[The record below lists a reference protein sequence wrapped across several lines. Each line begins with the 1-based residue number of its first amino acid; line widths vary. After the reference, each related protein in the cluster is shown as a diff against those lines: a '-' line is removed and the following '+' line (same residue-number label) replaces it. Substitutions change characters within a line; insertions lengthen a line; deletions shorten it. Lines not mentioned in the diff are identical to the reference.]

1 MPDHTEI
8 TSTQIL
14 TEHFAGGVANKSDKT
29 PRGDVIP
36 RGERTKGSPSQKVR
50 SMVQLIA
57 NGMDRRNAVIASGL
71 RPEDAPITSIDNAA
85 SEQFKRPFIRDMLAA
100 EQAQTALDNKITR
113 KNVLDG
119 LKEAIDMARIQG
131 EPGIMI
137 AGWKEIGK
145 MCGFYEAVKVKVDL
159 TSGGARISTV
169 IRTLSDDDL
178 LRLAGGETI
187 EGEVIGE

>member
-1 MPDHTEI
+1 
-8 TSTQIL
+8 
-14 TEHFAGGVANKSDKT
+14 
-29 PRGDVIP
+29 
-36 RGERTKGSPSQKVR
+36 
-50 SMVQLIA
+50 MVQLIA

>member
-1 MPDHTEI
+1 MPDHTE
-8 TSTQIL
+8 L
-14 TEHFAGGVANKSDKT
+14 TYTRALKEHFAGGAVKKPKKK
-29 PRGDVIP
+29 PRGDVVP
-36 RGERTKGSPSQKVR
+36 RGERTKGKPNQKVR

-159 TSGGARISTV
+159 TSGGAKISTV